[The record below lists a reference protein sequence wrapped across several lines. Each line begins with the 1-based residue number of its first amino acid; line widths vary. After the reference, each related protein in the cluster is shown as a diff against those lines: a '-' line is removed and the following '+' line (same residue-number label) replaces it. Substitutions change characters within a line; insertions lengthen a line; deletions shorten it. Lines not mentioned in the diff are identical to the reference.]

1 MLATVP
7 VIVAQ
12 ASTGRKSPFRSVR
25 KVYYPQRP
33 PQRHATPKMRHY
45 HIPVLLAI
53 LLGCWA
59 TGLAQAEAQPA
70 KQTSRKFKHNSK
82 VETIY
87 DKTKDQTTTYL
98 RPMTIRLTKSS
109 VEVQIM
115 NDDKRMD
122 RLPAEIV
129 YLTAYFVSP
138 GKTLL
143 KPQSVVIGLRLTAMD
158 NAPDTGDRSLTLNL
172 DGSMMKLG
180 PMTIME
186 RGADNRMSGVIGVR
200 YMVESLELPISYEAF
215 VQITRAKK
223 ATMILGGKE
232 FVWDDQHLEAFRDLI
247 SRVE

>member
-1 MLATVP
+1 MLA
-7 VIVAQ
+7 
-12 ASTGRKSPFRSVR
+12 
-25 KVYYPQRP
+25 
-33 PQRHATPKMRHY
+33 
-45 HIPVLLAI
+45 L

-59 TGLAQAEAQPA
+59 TGLAQAETQPA
-70 KQTSRKFKHNSK
+70 KTSRKFKHNSK

-109 VEVQIM
+109 VEVKIM
-115 NDDKRMD
+115 NDDKRTD
-122 RLPAEIV
+122 RLPAEII

-138 GKTLL
+138 GKSLV
-143 KPQSVVIGLRLTAMD
+143 KPQSVVIGLRLTTLE
-158 NAPDTGDRSLTLNL
+158 NAPDAGDRSLTLNL

-180 PMTIME
+180 PMQVME
-186 RGADNRMSGVIGVR
+186 RGLDDRMTGGVGLR
-200 YMVESLELPISYEAF
+200 YMMESLERPISYEAF

-232 FVWDDQHLEAFRDLI
+232 FVWEDQHLEAFRDLI